1 MQLINVYGADNCSD
15 TEHTRGHLQELGILH
30 RYYNIEEDSMAEDR
44 VKAWNQGQPRT
55 PTVVIL
61 DDSGQERL
69 VSPSDT
75 ELDAALARHGLR
87 VKRD

>member
-15 TEHTRGHLQELGILH
+15 TEHTRGRLQELGVPH

-44 VKAWNQGQPRT
+44 VKAWNHGHTRT

-61 DDSGQERL
+61 DDGGQERL
-69 VSPSDT
+69 VNPSDT
-75 ELDAALARHGLR
+75 ELDAALARHGLG
-87 VKRD
+87 VK

>member
-15 TEHTRGHLQELGILH
+15 TEQTRGHLQDLGIPH

-44 VKAWNQGQPRT
+44 VKAWNHGVART
-55 PTVVIL
+55 PMVVIL

-69 VSPSDT
+69 ISPSDN

-87 VKRD
+87 AT

>member
-15 TEHTRGHLQELGILH
+15 TEQTRGHLQALGILH

-44 VKAWNQGQPRT
+44 VKAWNQGVSRT
-55 PTVVIL
+55 PMVVIQ

-69 VSPSDT
+69 VTPSAA
-75 ELDAALARHGLR
+75 ELDAALARHGLSAS
-87 VKRD
+87 